1 MSKQHDP
8 GADRAPMMESLESRQ
23 LMSHTVSATRL
34 TFTTTATSGTE
45 SNPISQSVSAKL
57 TANGLPLRTATVYI
71 VVDNKYVL
79 GQGETARSGYVSLKL
94 PNVIAGNHSI
104 AAYFLGATR
113 YAASTSKGTALAITA
128 PRYTTT
134 ASGLKY
140 ATITAGTGATTATGN
155 TIDVTYA
162 GYVSTGALFG
172 TSLTGGVDAILSVEL
187 GNSAVDD
194 LPQGLDEGLTGMKVG
209 ETRVLVVPPS
219 LGYGAQ
225 GDTNNNVPANATL
238 VYFVTMQGISA

>member
-1 MSKQHDP
+1 MSKQHNP

-23 LMSHTVSATRL
+23 LLSHTISATRL

-57 TANGLPLRTATVYI
+57 TSNGLPLRTATVYI
-71 VVDNKYVL
+71 VVDGKYAI
-79 GQGETARSGYVSLKL
+79 GQGQTGRSGYVSLKV
-94 PNVIAGNHSI
+94 PNVLAGTHTL

-113 YAASTSKGTALAITA
+113 YASSQSKATSLAITA

-140 ATITAGTGATTATGN
+140 ATITPGTGATTVTGN
-155 TIDVTYA
+155 TVDVTWA
-162 GYVSTGALFG
+162 GYLSTGYSFG
-172 TSLTGGVDAILSVEL
+172 TSLTGGVDALLSVIL
-187 GNSAVDD
+187 GNSAADD

-225 GDTNNNVPANATL
+225 GNSNNNIPANATL
-238 VYFVTMQGISA
+238 IYFVTMQGISG